1 MVGCFERI
9 SNVEIGT
16 AVGVGAGAGV
26 AVGHGVITGTG
37 VQFGRILMEV
47 GLGLGVGVNE
57 IATGIGV
64 GVSAGSV
71 VSVDWSAT
79 DSFSLAL
86 MLASAARSWST
97 RASTVASTFG
107 VGSAEGTSA
116 LEQASMRVPMSIVR
130 TAVSFIG
137 LLCNYLSILVNHH
150 TAYFLKPLSILHQ
163 QP

>member
-37 VQFGRILMEV
+37 VQVGRILVAV

-64 GVSAGSV
+64 GVGAGSV

-86 MLASAARSWST
+86 MLVSTARSWST
-97 RASTVASTFG
+97 RASTVAFTFG
-107 VGSAEGTSA
+107 VGSAEDTLA
-116 LEQASMRVPMSIVR
+116 LEQASIRIPKSTAR
-130 TAVSFIG
+130 TTERFIG
-137 LLCNYLSILVNHH
+137 LVCNYLSILINHH
-150 TAYFLKPLSILHQ
+150 TTTVLKLPSVLHQ